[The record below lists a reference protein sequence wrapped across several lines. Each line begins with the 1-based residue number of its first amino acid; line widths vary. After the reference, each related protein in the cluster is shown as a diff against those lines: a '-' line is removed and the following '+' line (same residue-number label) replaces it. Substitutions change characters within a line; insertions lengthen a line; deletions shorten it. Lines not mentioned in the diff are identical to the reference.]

1 MSFFLRSIAFRHL
14 SRNVCLLARL
24 SSAALPIRSWFLPR
38 PVSLEGMAYKVNVSQ
53 AGISRCSVN
62 LDGIKG
68 IS

>member
-1 MSFFLRSIAFRHL
+1 MLY
-14 SRNVCLLARL
+14 
-24 SSAALPIRSWFLPR
+24 
-38 PVSLEGMAYKVNVSQ
+38 SLVQLIPEYYKVNVSQ